1 MVKIKR
7 TYKKILNEYNGNGI
21 SDPDL
26 LQKAAQVKTQ
36 FNNIEKSINQQK
48 LNLEKTYNTAK
59 ETYNSSMAQLM
70 QQQAQRNGK
79 SDNSTNNQT
88 AKKTTEKESAT
99 STGNQT
105 NGKSSENLSESEL
118 SEQFKTDICKLKK
131 LKIKIDRLNE
141 GRDELQDKIEA
152 YTIILRRAF
161 ADANGE
167 LYAVK
172 FYYLAA
178 NEIIRTFYAMKPN
191 ERTFD
196 GFYAIT
202 TEVMNK
208 CSLIVSY
215 SEQTYFKNMLIEKLK
230 KNGLFADLF

>member
-7 TYKKILNEYNGNGI
+7 TYKKILNENNGNGI

-99 STGNQT
+99 STGDQT
-105 NGKSSENLSESEL
+105 NGKSSEN
-118 SEQFKTDICKLKK
+118 
-131 LKIKIDRLNE
+131 
-141 GRDELQDKIEA
+141 IE
-152 YTIILRRAF
+152 
-161 ADANGE
+161 N
-167 LYAVK
+167 
-172 FYYLAA
+172 
-178 NEIIRTFYAMKPN
+178 
-191 ERTFD
+191 
-196 GFYAIT
+196 
-202 TEVMNK
+202 
-208 CSLIVSY
+208 
-215 SEQTYFKNMLIEKLK
+215 
-230 KNGLFADLF
+230 